1 MRNIE
6 YLDPEIANEGS
17 HAEAGFELEPAHVW
31 DYAPLK
37 TDKKYKKYFAPY
49 KYVKYPADFYHADG
63 RTQRVHSD
71 EEAVALGV
79 KSHKNTWICEGEW
92 HDEEAVARKIKTDFH
107 AAGKNL
113 IVATSQQSAV
123 SNNEL
128 LTQLVAQMAKGNN
141 SVASD
146 DVMKLLGGILQQM
159 QIQNGTL
166 PTVAPKAE
174 ATITD
179 ELPPIDEKALLLE
192 AAASRD
198 IKIDKR
204 WSLDRIKT
212 ELDKAA

>member
-17 HAEAGFELEPAHVW
+17 HADAGFDLEPAHVW

-37 TDKKYKKYFAPY
+37 ADKKYKKYFQPHQY
-49 KYVKYPADFYHADG
+49 IKYPADFYHADG
-63 RTQRVHSD
+63 RTQRVHTD
-71 EEAVALGV
+71 EEAAELGCRP
-79 KSHKNTWICEGEW
+79 HKNVWICEGEW
-92 HDEEAVARKIKTDFH
+92 HDDEAVAHKLKINFH

-113 IVATSQQSAV
+113 IVASAQQSAAGT
-123 SNNEL
+123 NEL
-128 LTQLVAQMAKGNN
+128 LGQLVAQMAKGQS
-141 SVASD
+141 SVPSN
-146 DVMKLLGGILQQM
+146 DVMLVLTGILQQM
-159 QIQNGTL
+159 QIQNGVK
-166 PTVAPKAE
+166 PVEAPKTE
-174 ATITD
+174 VTTE
-179 ELPPIDEKALLLE
+179 ELPPVDEKALLIE